1 VIRFD
6 CVTTSGYKNN
16 IGKLVITYC
25 TLPNHNLRRAENF
38 VPLQAAAAA
47 LVRVSGDSHVA
58 LPKGKAS
65 NLAAVV
71 RR

>member
-1 VIRFD
+1 MTVSLLQVI
-6 CVTTSGYKNN
+6 YKKN
-16 IGKLVITYC
+16 IEKYRKIGDYLLHTAK
-25 TLPNHNLRRAENF
+25 NLRRAENF